1 LWRSRVGLYGIWA
14 DAMDS
19 RSGRCR
25 RTSQGN
31 GRAGGA
37 IVVDRM
43 VVERMAGEGGVHL
56 DWDLWRPM
64 NGVADYVTT
73 AWTLQ

>member
-1 LWRSRVGLYGIWA
+1 
-14 DAMDS
+14 MDS

-37 IVVDRM
+37 V

-64 NGVADYVTT
+64 NGAADYVTT